1 MAGVWRK
8 TLMYLGLVEDEDLG
22 DYGYDDLVEEEPERH
37 AASAHGSS
45 RRRSRSSGLHR
56 VSEDDPRTRREAVVR
71 AIPSPA
77 TQLHVVYPVAM
88 KDVEELGDR
97 YKTGFSVVMN
107 LRETPPQLRQRV
119 FDYACGLVH
128 GIGGS
133 MSKEVA
139 EKTWILT
146 PPGVE
151 VSVEE
156 GRRFLEERGFLGQ
169 V

>member
-1 MAGVWRK
+1 MANAWRK

-22 DYGYDDLVEEEPERH
+22 DYGYDDLAEEEPRQ
-37 AASAHGSS
+37 AAPQPVS
-45 RRRSRSSGLHR
+45 RRTRTSTLHR
-56 VSEDDPRTRREAVVR
+56 VSDAEQAPRRDAVVR

-97 YKTGFSVVMN
+97 YKNGFSVVMN
-107 LRETPPQLRQRV
+107 LRETPAQLRQRV

-146 PPGVE
+146 PPGIE

>member
-1 MAGVWRK
+1 
-8 TLMYLGLVEDEDLG
+8 MYLGLVEDEDLG
-22 DYGYDDLVEEEPERH
+22 DYGYDDLADEGPDRNTQPIQP
-37 AASAHGSS
+37 ST
-45 RRRSRSSGLHR
+45 RRRTRTSTLRR
-56 VSEDDPRTRREAVVR
+56 VSEDDSFAHRETVVR

-88 KDVEELGDR
+88 KDVEELGER
-97 YKTGFSVVMN
+97 YKNGFSVVMN
-107 LRETPPQLRQRV
+107 LRETPAQLRQRV

-146 PPGVE
+146 PPGIE

>member
-1 MAGVWRK
+1 
-8 TLMYLGLVEDEDLG
+8 MYLGLVEDEDLG
-22 DYGYDDLVEEEPERH
+22 DYGYDDLVEEEPPHRTRS
-37 AASAHGSS
+37 AAPAS
-45 RRRSRSSGLHR
+45 RRKGRTSGLHR
-56 VSEDDPRTRREAVVR
+56 VAEDDPRSRREAVVR
-71 AIPSPA
+71 SIPSPA
-77 TQLHVVYPVAM
+77 TQLHVIYPVAM
-88 KDVEELGDR
+88 KDVEELGER
-97 YKTGFSVVMN
+97 YKNGFSVVMN

-128 GIGGS
+128 GVGGS

-146 PPGVE
+146 PPGIE